1 MLSRLFLAHS
11 SVNVSRVE
19 AGVMQALADRPWR
32 ITELAAREGV
42 TQPAVT
48 LLVNRL
54 AERGWL
60 RRDADPRDAR
70 ANLVSLTAS
79 GRAAFDR
86 LRAEYRALLHEEMA
100 TLEDRDVEILARA
113 NEILDGLIE
122 KLQERDR

>member
-122 KLQERDR
+122 SLQERER